1 MQFLFSS
8 FVSRD
13 KAFQKIEEVWR
24 ANVGTQLLEHTKPN
38 DSATSVPPSAALSS
52 IPVSADR
59 SLSLPSRASTVAPL
73 SDRSTSVEPTI
84 ESHEVRNA
92 YKFQ

>member
-1 MQFLFSS
+1 M
-8 FVSRD
+8 SRD

-38 DSATSVPPSAALSS
+38 DSATTVPPSAVSQSS

-73 SDRSTSVEPTI
+73 PDRSTSVEPAI